1 MNTRK
6 ATPGHWLTQAN
17 LDNES
22 NRIFVHEV
30 AGFGDL
36 DAAYR
41 EATDEE
47 KAAWEA
53 EEHPTAEDI
62 PAEEALDIITGR
74 AEE

>member
-6 ATPGHWLTQAN
+6 ATPGHWLTQAV

-36 DAAYR
+36 DNLYGD
-41 EATDEE
+41 ATDEE
-47 KAAWEA
+47 KREWDAA
-53 EEHPTAEDI
+53 HPQDI
-62 PAEEALDIITGR
+62 EPCDTP
-74 AEE
+74 